1 MARKKQFAVI
11 GLGRFGETVALELVR
26 MGHEVLGI
34 DLDDARVERMV
45 DVLTR
50 VVKAD
55 TTIEEV
61 LQKLG
66 VKHFDAVLVAIGQN
80 IEASILT
87 TQVMVT
93 LTTPAT
99 PGVSDIDESA
109 SKEVVA
115 KKSEGKKR
123 CKIWVK
129 ARTKTHAQILR
140 KLGQVNVIQPEFER
154 GLSLART
161 LDRPELLDYIP
172 LGDGWTIVKTEVRP
186 PMFGENISTFISRSD
201 GKAEVLAL
209 QQEGELICHPSNER
223 VLHEGDQLVLM
234 GRVDD
239 LKNMSDSM
247 L

>member
-11 GLGRFGETVALELVR
+11 GLGRFGETVALELMR

-34 DLDDARVERMV
+34 DTDDARVQRMA

-66 VKHFDAVLVAIGQN
+66 VKYFDAVLVAIGQN

-93 LTTPAT
+93 LIAPPETEGDEIATTP
-99 PGVSDIDESA
+99 
-109 SKEVVA
+109 KEIAA
-115 KKSEGKKR
+115 KKLENKKR
-123 CKIWVK
+123 CKVWVK
-129 ARTKTHAQILR
+129 ARTKSHAQILR
-140 KLGQVNVIQPEFER
+140 KLGQVNVIQPEYER

-209 QQEGELICHPSNER
+209 QQDGELICHPSNER

-234 GRVDD
+234 GRVED